1 MPKIIYIEIL
11 INFYFHN
18 IYHRLYQSI
27 EYMLKAIIFDADG
40 VLVDSMYF
48 QADAWVKT
56 FEEIGINITRRD
68 IYELEGSNDS
78 KLIKAVFA
86 KIGKD
91 PEPQCFEQLPEKKRE
106 FFEFD
111 KIKPYEGIL
120 DCLKQLKQHFKLAMV
135 SGSNRETVG
144 KIVDKFFSG
153 CFDVVI
159 SGSDHE
165 SGKPDPDPFLTA
177 LEKLDLTKNECIVV
191 ENAPLGITA
200 ARRAGLYCVAVASM
214 LEPEM
219 VQHADLTLKDHD
231 ALLRY
236 LISLTVNEPS
246 NCPFE

>member
-1 MPKIIYIEIL
+1 
-11 INFYFHN
+11 
-18 IYHRLYQSI
+18 
-27 EYMLKAIIFDADG
+27 MLKAIIFDVDG

-56 FEEIGINITRRD
+56 FKDIGINITLRD

-78 KLIKAVFA
+78 RLIKAIFEKV
-86 KIGKD
+86 GKE
-91 PEPQCFEQLPEKKRE
+91 PEPEYYDQLTEKKRE

-135 SGSNRETVG
+135 SGSNRNTVE
-144 KIVDKFFSG
+144 KIVNKFFSS

-165 SGKPDPDPFLTA
+165 RGKPDPDPFLTA
-177 LEKLDLTKNECIVV
+177 LEKLDLTRNECIVV
-191 ENAPLGITA
+191 ENSPLGITA
-200 ARRAGLYCVAVASM
+200 ARRAGLYVVAVASV

-219 VQHADLTLKDHD
+219 VHHADMVLKDHA
-231 ALLRY
+231 ALFCYLR
-236 LISLTVNEPS
+236 SLMNQ
-246 NCPFE
+246 